1 VRQTPKK
8 YVLPVGPFSLLI
20 ILGTL
25 PPASNPWLT
34 VHAEYQVVRDTLV
47 PLFERACGRVGIS

>member
-1 VRQTPKK
+1 MRQTPAK
-8 YVLPVGPFSLLI
+8 YVLSSDHFALLI

-47 PLFERACGRVGIS
+47 PRFVRACKRICIS